1 MTKRRQYT
9 EENKAE
15 IILKHLVDKEAVS
28 DVCEQYQIKPNMFYR
43 WLAEFKGNAA
53 AGLSKTR
60 CTQNESRTTQS
71 IAARI
76 SAQKERQ
83 HYCLCNDG
91 TDGVKKKEWGT
102 LNGWVELDLR
112 DRIVDYI
119 KQVHEETRLPYD
131 WILRKARIGRSRFYD
146 WW

>member
-53 AGLSKTR
+53 AAFRKPDVRKTKAEQR
-60 CTQNESRTTQS
+60 KVLQLES
-71 IAARI
+71 A
-76 SAQKERQ
+76 
-83 HYCLCNDG
+83 L
-91 TDGVKKKEWGT
+91 KKKDSIIAYVTTE
-102 LNGWVELDLR
+102 LMESKKKNGAL
-112 DRIVDYI
+112 
-119 KQVHEETRLPYD
+119 
-131 WILRKARIGRSRFYD
+131 
-146 WW
+146 